1 MSQLCTYR
9 EFNGRAVFAM
19 PLDAPGYRV
28 VGVENNVSKWPG
40 MNPAARD
47 GGCAGNANATKS
59 SVPSG
64 VRRTGRKAL
73 GNLLLPCMAASPAF
87 ATASSGLALVCPPAT
102 GS

>member
-1 MSQLCTYR
+1 MAEQCLLCYFRHT
-9 EFNGRAVFAM
+9 GK
-19 PLDAPGYRV
+19 RV
-28 VGVENNVSKWPG
+28 VGVENNVIKWPG

-87 ATASSGLALVCPPAT
+87 ATGSSGLALVCPPAT